1 MTSSDRWKFIL
12 TIAAL
17 IACVVSL
24 WPTFQFYSLNQ
35 VERRAVLQARPS
47 AATSDAEREDLE
59 KKAKLRD
66 RAIKLGLDLQGGMYL
81 LLEVDRSKLGPA
93 EARGAVDQAMQ
104 IIRNR
109 VDQFGVA
116 EPSIQKQGENRILV
130 QLPGL
135 LDQERA
141 KSLIGQTALLEFKLV
156 KTDEEA
162 RAIEDRI
169 DQYFARKMRGGAL
182 PDSSAPDSVLHPF
195 TSRLLAAGHPSE
207 AVVLSE
213 NAAAVDS
220 MLTQLHAD
228 STFALDASIVWNAHG
243 AETEGRTGR
252 TLLVLGRD
260 VLMKGSDVATAQM
273 RLDLD
278 PTRPGAPG
286 VSFNLTSRGGAIF
299 ADVTGANVGRRLAIV
314 LDNRVQSAPNIQER
328 IPRGQGSITGTFTEE
343 EAQNL
348 AIVLRSGALPAPVNV
363 VEERTVGPSLGQDSI
378 DKGLRAGAI
387 GALLVVFFMVFYY
400 RISGTVAVLALAINI
415 IGLLAV
421 MAGFHFTLTLPGIA
435 GVVLTIGMAVD
446 TNVLVF
452 ERIREELR
460 NKRTVLAAIETGYSR
475 AFRTI
480 IDAHVTT
487 LLAAFALM
495 WVGSGPVRGFAVTLS
510 IGLIINLIT
519 AVGISKMIF
528 DAWSVRRK
536 MTSISI

>member
-17 IACVVSL
+17 IACLVSL
-24 WPTFQFYSLNQ
+24 WPTFEFYSLNQ
-35 VERRAVLQARPS
+35 AERHAVLQARPS
-47 AATSDAEREDLE
+47 AATTDAEREDLQ

-93 EARGAVDQAMQ
+93 EARSAVDQAIQ

-109 VDQFGVA
+109 IDQFGVA
-116 EPSIQKQGENRILV
+116 EPSIQKQGDNRILV
-130 QLPGL
+130 ELPGL

-141 KSLIGQTALLEFKLV
+141 KSLIGQTALLEFRIV
-156 KTDEEA
+156 KTDAEA
-162 RAIEDRI
+162 KALEDRI
-169 DQYFARKMRGGAL
+169 DQYFARKLHHGAM
-182 PDSSAPDSVLHPF
+182 PDSAAPDSVLHPF
-195 TSRLLAAGHPSE
+195 TSRLLAGASASE
-207 AVVLSE
+207 PFVLTE
-213 NAAAVDS
+213 NVAAVDS
-220 MLTQLHAD
+220 MLGQLQAD
-228 STFALDASIVWNAHG
+228 STFTMDASILWNAR
-243 AETEGRTGR
+243 ANETEGRSGKS
-252 TLLVLGRD
+252 LDVLGKD
-260 VLMKGSDVATAQM
+260 VLMKGNEVATAQM
-273 RLDLD
+273 RLDQD
-278 PTRPGAPG
+278 PSRPGAPG

-299 ADVTGANVGRRLAIV
+299 ADITGANVGRRLAIV
-314 LDNRVQSAPNIQER
+314 LDNKVQSAPTIQDR
-328 IPRGQGSITGTFTEE
+328 IPRGQGSITGSFTEE

-378 DKGLRAGAI
+378 SKGFLAAAI
-387 GALLVVFFMVFYY
+387 GAVFVVFFMLLYY
-400 RISGTVAVLALAINI
+400 RISGLVAVVALTINI

-446 TNVLVF
+446 TNVLIF

-460 NKRTVLAAIETGYSR
+460 NKRTVIAAIETGYAR

-487 LLAAFALM
+487 LLSAFALI
-495 WVGSGPVRGFAVTLS
+495 GFGTGPIRGFAVTLS

-528 DAWSVRRK
+528 DAWSLRRK

>member
-17 IACVVSL
+17 IACLVSL
-24 WPTFQFYSLNQ
+24 WPTFQFYSLSQ
-35 VERRAVLQARPS
+35 AERREVLQARPS
-47 AATSDAEREDLE
+47 AATNDADREDLE

-93 EARGAVDQAMQ
+93 EARSAVDQAIQ

-109 VDQFGVA
+109 IDQFGVA
-116 EPSIQKQGENRILV
+116 EPSIQKQGENRILIE
-130 QLPGL
+130 LPGL

-162 RAIEDRI
+162 KAVEDRI
-169 DQYFARKMRGGAL
+169 DQYFARKLHHGAM
-182 PDSSAPDSVLHPF
+182 PDSAAPDSVLHPF
-195 TSRLLAAGHPSE
+195 TSRLLTAGRASE
-207 AVVLSE
+207 AFVLTESV
-213 NAAAVDS
+213 AAVDS
-220 MLTQLHAD
+220 MLGQLHAD
-228 STFALDASIVWNAHG
+228 STFTMDASIVWGAH
-243 AETEGRTGR
+243 ASETEGRTGQS
-252 TLLVLGRD
+252 LMVLGRD
-260 VLMKGSDVATAQM
+260 VLMKGNDVATAQM
-273 RLDLD
+273 RMDLD
-278 PTRPGAPG
+278 PSRPGAPG
-286 VSFNLTSRGGAIF
+286 VSFNLTSRGGAVF

-328 IPRGQGSITGTFTEE
+328 IPRGQGSITGNFTEE

-378 DKGLRAGAI
+378 SKGFTAAAI
-387 GALLVVFFMVFYY
+387 GAVFVVFFMLVYY
-400 RISGTVAVLALAINI
+400 RISGLVAVFALTINI

-446 TNVLVF
+446 TNVLIF

-460 NKRTVLAAIETGYSR
+460 NKRTVLAAIETGYAR

-487 LLAAFALM
+487 LLSAFALM
-495 WVGSGPVRGFAVTLS
+495 WFGTGSIRGFAVTLS

-519 AVGISKMIF
+519 AVGISRMIF
-528 DAWSVRRK
+528 DTWSLRRK